1 MSDLSVQ
8 AVETAFSH
16 GVEALCKN
24 QALSPEVT
32 SEVQLIGVAVAFARH
47 AINSSP
53 GLKNKIHAAMQS
65 LVHRQ
70 DKWVSQQGGWV
81 SRFLSFV
88 QTFSSRKLKMKIWL
102 VNSSDISH

>member
-1 MSDLSVQ
+1 MIFKAAVNDFKKAAAQ
-8 AVETAFSH
+8 EAVETAFSH

-70 DKWVSQQGGWV
+70 DKWVSQQGGWDKV
-81 SRFLSFV
+81 
-88 QTFSSRKLKMKIWL
+88 KM
-102 VNSSDISH
+102 

>member
-1 MSDLSVQ
+1 MDILFAESVKMINTSNLVGSLSVQ

-16 GVEALCKN
+16 SVEALCKN
-24 QALSPEVT
+24 QALSPELSLEMQSVR
-32 SEVQLIGVAVAFARH
+32 IGLAFAH
-47 AINSSP
+47 YAINACP
-53 GLKNKIHAAMQS
+53 GLKNKIRAAMQS

-88 QTFSSRKLKMKIWL
+88 
-102 VNSSDISH
+102 HA